1 MLGSLAVYKKTVIS
15 TGSAFQWGSCFPST
29 LHINGMAI
37 DFEYKSKN
45 NQGGYYSHSFQQY
58 KDDLAFLKAMLL
70 FFVKVRVGKHDHFKE
85 FRQLS
90 GVIDGGELH
99 DSHFHA
105 DFSLTKIE
113 EIKE

>member
-1 MLGSLAVYKKTVIS
+1 
-15 TGSAFQWGSCFPST
+15 
-29 LHINGMAI
+29 
-37 DFEYKSKN
+37 
-45 NQGGYYSHSFQQY
+45 
-58 KDDLAFLKAMLL
+58 MLL
-70 FFVKVRVGKHDHFKE
+70 FFVKIRVGKDDHFKE
-85 FRQLS
+85 FKQLS